1 MVIVLCNVKY
11 YCYMKNKNLKQ
22 SNSIGEGKSYIPDE
36 TIVNFIQGWL
46 QLHKKKA
53 VLAKDGKELSE
64 EDKKKIREFDRMKV
78 YILDKFIFQSMA
90 NLIYFFEAIASS
102 RRLSEAFEDEIAELL
117 DPGRTRE
124 AAEFSGNN
132 MRFNS
137 MQFRSNNLARL
148 IIAMLGIHQDR
159 SDNRKPATDFR
170 VGLMYQIQNIIGD
183 MMDSLLSNEFSTNQI
198 WRSAMDDYSRMKGWL
213 ALLARSIED
222 YRDENDRKIGFS
234 SIWWSNKAS
243 IQEMEF

>member
-1 MVIVLCNVKY
+1 MKETLVK
-11 YCYMKNKNLKQ
+11 
-22 SNSIGEGKSYIPDE
+22 EGRD
-36 TIVNFIQGWL
+36 
-46 QLHKKKA
+46 
-53 VLAKDGKELSE
+53 LSE
-64 EDKKKIREFDRMKV
+64 EDKKKIRESDRMKV

-117 DPGRTRE
+117 DPGRARE
-124 AAEFSGNN
+124 AAEFSGGG

-148 IIAMLGIHQDR
+148 IIAMLSIHQDR
-159 SDNRKPATDFR
+159 SDSRKPTTDFR

-198 WRSAMDDYSRMKGWL
+198 WKSAMDDYSRMKGWL
-213 ALLARSIED
+213 ALLASSTED
-222 YRDENDRKIGFS
+222 YRGEYDRRIGFS
-234 SIWWSNKAS
+234 SIWWSNKAD
-243 IQEMEF
+243 IHEIEF